1 VTRNSLD
8 ELEGKRNT
16 VIEHPSKPDLN
27 QDELPWK
34 TERRKGKAAQ
44 FLEEY
49 NRSRPEQSDLSAIRS
64 KYGYNCPSIE
74 VMKLK
79 LDEAILLSNHQ

>member
-1 VTRNSLD
+1 M
-8 ELEGKRNT
+8 EGKRNT
-16 VIEHPSKPDLN
+16 MIEHASRPDSN
-27 QDELPWK
+27 QDLIWR
-34 TERRKGKAAQ
+34 TDRRKGKAAL

-49 NRSRPEQSDLSAIRS
+49 NRNKPEQSDLSAIRS

-79 LDEAILLSNHQ
+79 LDEAVLLSNHQ